1 MSSSDEHS
9 LLLSVSASLHL
20 ANSTGLIRQQHRSV
34 LREFPYTSRNK
45 GFESEFQP
53 LTLVSG
59 PQKPPLRLR
68 DPSPRLPSHSPLP
81 PLPLRFL
88 PSLITGDDLPHSPAL
103 SDREILWPSPSPSS
117 LLLVDCL
124 CVYRSGLG
132 EMKCHDL
139 ITANPLFSLSCTLC
153 NSHGD
158 KGMIQTFHGRKCEK
172 PACEKVKL
180 LF

>member
-59 PQKPPLRLR
+59 PQKPPLRLW
-68 DPSPRLPSHSPLP
+68 DPSPRLPSHSPP
-81 PLPLRFL
+81 
-88 PSLITGDDLPHSPAL
+88 
-103 SDREILWPSPSPSS
+103 PSS
-117 LLLVDCL
+117 
-124 CVYRSGLG
+124 SS
-132 EMKCHDL
+132 
-139 ITANPLFSLSCTLC
+139 PFSSLSYYWGWPASQPCAQWPRNPVALTVPVLLAAGRLSLCLPEWPRRNEVPWSHHGKPIVFTLM
-153 NSHGD
+153 H
-158 KGMIQTFHGRKCEK
+158 T
-172 PACEKVKL
+172 V
-180 LF
+180 